1 MKWERIKVYKNIL
14 PIDHYLLK
22 ECHCFNQ
29 TQHCSKCAGCFKP
42 RSDWAS
48 HVRLPAP
55 EECRRAYLPHALVLA
70 STVYGGCRV
79 VMPADEETIQLEKAR
94 HDFLRTASP
103 VTTPVQAWHY
113 DFWTHKWL
121 KRVHRLR
128 GLNGSE
134 GLESFL
140 EVVDTYTPEMLP
152 YVLACGEPPDE
163 DAILDSQ
170 AASVTLAL
178 A

>member
-1 MKWERIKVYKNIL
+1 MKWERIKVYRNIL
-14 PIDHYLLK
+14 PIDHYLLG
-22 ECHCFNQ
+22 ECRCFDE
-29 TQHCSKCAGCFKP
+29 TRHCSKSAWGFKP
-42 RSDWAS
+42 QSDWAS

-70 STVYGGCRV
+70 STVYGGYRV
-79 VMPADEETIQLEKAR
+79 VMPANEETIQREQAR

-103 VTTPVQAWHY
+103 VTTPVEAGQY
-113 DFWTHKWL
+113 DRWTHKWL

-163 DAILDSQ
+163 DAMPDSQ
-170 AASVTLAL
+170 AASGTLA
-178 A
+178 AA